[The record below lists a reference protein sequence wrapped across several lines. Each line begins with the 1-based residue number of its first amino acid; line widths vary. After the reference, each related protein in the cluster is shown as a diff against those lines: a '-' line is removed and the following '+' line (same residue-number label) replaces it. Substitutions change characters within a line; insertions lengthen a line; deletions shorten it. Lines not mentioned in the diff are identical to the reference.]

1 MNIMKSNNKMEKIMM
16 YVFIGLLLAIEF
28 FVIQFYTVYISVTF
42 GDERDIIFFIGQIIF
57 ALSWLFTIKYFVGD
71 IVDYSP
77 EEETENE

>member
-1 MNIMKSNNKMEKIMM
+1 MKNNNKMEKNMM

-71 IVDYSP
+71 IVNYSP

>member
-1 MNIMKSNNKMEKIMM
+1 MKSNNKMEKIMM

-57 ALSWLFTIKYFVGD
+57 ALSWLLTIKYFVGD

>member
-1 MNIMKSNNKMEKIMM
+1 MNIMKNNNKMEKIMM

-42 GDERDIIFFIGQIIF
+42 GDERDIIFFIGQILF

-71 IVDYSP
+71 LVDYSP

>member
-1 MNIMKSNNKMEKIMM
+1 MKNNNKMEKNMM

-42 GDERDIIFFIGQIIF
+42 GDDRDIIFFIGQILF

>member
-1 MNIMKSNNKMEKIMM
+1 MKSNNKMKKIMM
-16 YVFIGLLLAIEF
+16 HVFIGLLLAIEF

-42 GDERDIIFFIGQIIF
+42 GDERDVIFFTGQIIF

-77 EEETENE
+77 EGETENE

>member
-1 MNIMKSNNKMEKIMM
+1 MKSNNKMEKIMM

-57 ALSWLFTIKYFVGD
+57 VLSWLFTIKYFVGD